1 MNLTKN
7 GFELLSLLAQR
18 GPGKHTQKSL
28 ADALGASVGSVNTLF
43 HKYVDAGLIAS
54 DGETRLTEAG
64 FAALEPYR
72 VKHAIVIAAGVSER
86 LFPIVMETP
95 KPLVTVRGVRLIDT
109 LLDALYAAGIEDV
122 AVVTGYKAEKFEPL
136 AQKYPALRLIE
147 NPLYNEA
154 GNIMSLYAARELLGS
169 TYICDAD
176 LCIHNPAIIRRYE
189 YSSCFFGTP
198 VFGVDDWCF
207 SVSRAKISHFS
218 RGGESCYKALMI
230 SYLNAD
236 DSQKLREDL
245 DHIIARRGGRE
256 LWWFDA
262 LFGSAERSFDLTA
275 KVCNADD
282 VSEIDTMSD
291 LLKLDE
297 SYQTYIK

>member
-1 MNLTKN
+1 MNLTRN
-7 GFELLSLLAQR
+7 GFELLALLAQR

-43 HKYVDAGLIAS
+43 HKYVDAGLIDAGS
-54 DGETRLTEAG
+54 ETRLTGAG
-64 FAALEPYR
+64 LAALEPYR

-86 LFPIVMETP
+86 LFPVVMETP
-95 KPLVTVRGVRLIDT
+95 KPLVTVQGVRLIDT

-122 AVVTGYKAEKFEPL
+122 AVVTGYKAEQFEDLLP
-136 AQKYPALRLIE
+136 KYPALRLIH
-147 NPLYNEA
+147 NPFYNEA
-154 GNIMSLYAARELLGS
+154 GNIMSLYAARELLAG
-169 TYICDAD
+169 TYVCDAD
-176 LCIHNPAIIRRYE
+176 LYIHNPAIIRRYE

-207 SVSRAKISHFS
+207 SVSRAKINRFS
-218 RGGESCYKALMI
+218 RGGDSCYKALMI
-230 SYLNAD
+230 SYLDAG

-245 DHIIARRGGRE
+245 DRIIARRGGRE

-262 LFGSAERSFDLTA
+262 LFSGAERSFDLTA
-275 KVCNADD
+275 KVCNTDD
-282 VSEIDTMSD
+282 VSEVDTMSD
-291 LLKLDE
+291 LLKLDT